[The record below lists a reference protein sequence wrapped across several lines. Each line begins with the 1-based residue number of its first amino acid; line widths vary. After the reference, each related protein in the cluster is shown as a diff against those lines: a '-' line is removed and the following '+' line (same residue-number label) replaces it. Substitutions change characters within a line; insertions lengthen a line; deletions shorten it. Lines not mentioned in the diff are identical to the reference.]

1 MRVVGVTGNKRSGK
15 DTIGKILQEKGY
27 QPLSFAKK
35 LKDAAHTYSSI
46 MVHNISGGDESRR
59 EEVGPIMILLRDIIR
74 MAKFLELDRKLYY
87 PFQCRFLEVFE
98 PYVGM
103 ETDLGV
109 SYTMSERTYLQLL
122 GTEVCRHFK
131 DSLWV
136 DFVRDEIENN
146 PDNKYVITDVRF
158 DNEAAM
164 ITATGG
170 KVVCVVREG
179 MNGDGHISEK
189 GVSSHL
195 IDFIIENNGTIE
207 DLNQEVKK
215 IENFINTLR
224 G

>member
-35 LKDAAHTYSSI
+35 LKDAAHTYSSV

-87 PFQCRFLEVFE
+87 PFQCRFLEVFQ
-98 PYVGM
+98 PYISM

-109 SYTMSERTYLQLL
+109 SYRMSERTYLQLL

-131 DSLWV
+131 DSIWV
-136 DFVRDEIENN
+136 DFVRSEIENN
-146 PDNKYVITDVRF
+146 PENKYVITDVRF

-164 ITATGG
+164 ITAKGG

-179 MNGDGHISEK
+179 MNGDGHVSEK

-195 IDFIIENNGTIE
+195 IDFVIENNGTIE
-207 DLNQEVKK
+207 DLKERLEVIGDAH
-215 IENFINTLR
+215 IE
-224 G
+224 